1 MLFLPPA
8 KFLIPAYRANGWR
21 ARGQICEEK
30 KTRGKCLK
38 TAPTTALFL
47 SFFLFFFFSYTLS
60 CREVHAGF
68 GEARIVLAGACICL
82 ICVAPDAAK
91 PVNHLPHLPQHN
103 LRPHR
108 GPSSIP
114 HLFMPSRRC
123 ATSRVRTSPGE
134 VFFEVTRGPPLL
146 ALPLRHPSCA
156 PFFAVVPTRPCPLRD
171 STLSP

>member
-1 MLFLPPA
+1 MLLSF
-8 KFLIPAYRANGWR
+8 
-21 ARGQICEEK
+21 
-30 KTRGKCLK
+30 
-38 TAPTTALFL
+38 FL

-103 LRPHR
+103 PRPHR

-114 HLFMPSRRC
+114 HLFMPRRRC

-134 VFFEVTRGPPLL
+134 VFFGVTRPPLL
-146 ALPLRHPSCA
+146 ARASAEASILRSVFCRRTHQTVSTSRLNFEPLNEKNKHIQ
-156 PFFAVVPTRPCPLRD
+156 
-171 STLSP
+171 